1 MAKYLHKIKIIWDI
15 SANVKKFWT
24 FIISLTLPR
33 EPFGFVEAGPEV
45 AARVWPPSEDDR
57 AKSLGV
63 KCPGSF
69 LLKLARLE
77 FGRDVVVGPLGSA
90 AMPSPRPP
98 RLLRPLPPTP
108 PPPPT

>member
-1 MAKYLHKIKIIWDI
+1 MGHICKRKQ
-15 SANVKKFWT
+15 F
-24 FIISLTLPR
+24 SLDSSQLSFFSVTLPR
-33 EPFGFVEAGPEV
+33 EPFGFVEAGPDV

-90 AMPSPRPP
+90 AMPSPRPT
-98 RLLRPLPPTP
+98 RPMRPSTA

>member
-1 MAKYLHKIKIIWDI
+1 MGHICKCKQFFLD
-15 SANVKKFWT
+15 SSQLSFFSV
-24 FIISLTLPR
+24 TLPR

-45 AARVWPPSEDDR
+45 EVAARVWPPSEDER

-98 RLLRPLPPTP
+98 RLLRPPPPTP